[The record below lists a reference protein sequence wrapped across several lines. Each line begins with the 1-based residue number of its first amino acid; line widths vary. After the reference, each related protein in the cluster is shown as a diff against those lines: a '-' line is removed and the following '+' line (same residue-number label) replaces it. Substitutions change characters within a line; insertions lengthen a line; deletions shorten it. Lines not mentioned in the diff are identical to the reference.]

1 MALRAADVARRL
13 STGLER
19 VIAGNEATRFGF
31 LLALLGDGHILVEGV
46 PGTGKTLFVRTLAAL
61 LGAPFKR
68 IQFTPDL
75 MPADVVGTTVF
86 NPQTA
91 EFSLRRGPIFTSLL
105 LADEINRTPP
115 KTQSALLEAMEE
127 RQVTI
132 DGTSEP
138 LAGLFLVCA
147 TQNPI
152 EFEGTYPLPEAQLDR
167 FFVRAVTTYPTEAD
181 ERALFAR
188 SVDGFDAR
196 DLPAAGVD
204 RVATAE
210 EVLAAQ
216 REVRTVYVAPALQ
229 GYVYAIV
236 ARTRSSNDLS
246 LGASP
251 RAALAL
257 LRAAQASAAADARD
271 FATPDDIKSVAPLV
285 LPHRLIVRPEAEL
298 EGLRADTILDRI
310 LAGVDVPKDVARP
323 RDPATAIPG
332 TAAGLIPGVDDAAP
346 GAAQTL
352 PD

>member
-1 MALRAADVARRL
+1 MPARAADLTRRL
-13 STGLER
+13 SDGLDR
-19 VIAGNEATRFGF
+19 VMAGNERTRFAL
-31 LLALLGDGHILVEGV
+31 LLALLGNGHILLEGV
-46 PGTGKTLFVRTLAAL
+46 PGTGKTLFVRVLAAL

-86 NPQTA
+86 NPRTA

-138 LAGLFLVCA
+138 LEGLFVVCA

-167 FFVRAVTTYPTEAD
+167 FLVRARTEYPAESE

-188 SVDGFDAR
+188 SVAGFDAR
-196 DLPAAGVD
+196 DLAGAGVQQ
-204 RVATAE
+204 VAAVDD
-210 EVLAAQ
+210 VLAAQ
-216 REVRTVYVAPALQ
+216 REVRGIFVAESLQ
-229 GYVYAIV
+229 GYVYDIV
-236 ARTRSSNDLS
+236 KATRSSRDLN

-251 RAALAL
+251 RAALGVL
-257 LRAAQASAAADARD
+257 LAAQAAAAVEGRD
-271 FATPDDIKSVAPLV
+271 FATPDDVKAVAPLV
-285 LPHRLIVRPEAEL
+285 LAHRLIVRPEAEV
-298 EGLRADTILDRI
+298 EGLRAEIVLERL
-310 LAGVDVPKDVARP
+310 LAGVAVPRDVARP
-323 RDPATAIPG
+323 
-332 TAAGLIPGVDDAAP
+332 AP
-346 GAAQTL
+346 SGRG
-352 PD
+352 